1 MLEGHPPPSAP
12 DSGRSLESRLD
23 SWKEIAVYL
32 GRGVRTVQRWEREEG
47 LPVHRLA
54 HEKRGTV
61 YAHREEIDA
70 WWASRRLTL
79 STAEVGESTRSA
91 DVSEARTAVPLQRVT
106 WTSVATFWPAISSDG
121 RMLAYVSD
129 GGEDG
134 ATPQIWLQQI
144 GGAAMRLTS
153 DRRDYQDLSFSGGDT
168 RLVFTAKDDTGQ
180 HVVEMP
186 TLGGEPRVLKRSAR
200 TGFVSPDG
208 NWLAYIALDPPGQ
221 LRFASLHGAGDRPA
235 AAELVDVSSVTWSP
249 DGKHVVVR
257 AHPDP
262 TMEPD
267 YWVVALDSGA
277 VTNTGVVRRL
287 LQQGYWLIPA
297 APAWVLDSLVF
308 SAVAMGREGM
318 NLWRQRLDP
327 TTLLPAGDA
336 ERLTMGT
343 EMDWFPTGA
352 NGRVAYVTIHT
363 DQNLWSVSIDA
374 STGVAAGP
382 LRRLTRGPGIL
393 GHLSVTSDGRTLAYF
408 SVRARVADVLLI
420 RDLARNSE
428 TVFADDAVSADKGFP
443 ALSPSGGQLAYS
455 TRVAGPRAM
464 RPIYIARLPDGT
476 SRLLCEDCGGRPRQW
491 LDERMLL
498 IETFGSRRN
507 TLALLYTA
515 TGERHELVVSLERSV
530 TNPRVSP
537 NGRWITFDA
546 TRPGG
551 SPDVYIASLGSST
564 MIPESDWVA
573 VERSASHPFWSAD
586 GTLLYYL
593 PTTPS
598 AELRNTVWARRFD
611 RASGQ
616 PDGDAFTVFTST
628 EMVVPAMITGVTPVA
643 TADQIIFVLGDFRG
657 DIWTMN
663 LDPSSRR
670 R

>member
-1 MLEGHPPPSAP
+1 M
-12 DSGRSLESRLD
+12 
-23 SWKEIAVYL
+23 YL

-79 STAEVGESTRSA
+79 STAEAADSTQSA
-91 DVSEARTAVPLQRVT
+91 DASEARTAGPLQRVT
-106 WTSVATFWPAISSDG
+106 WTSAATFWPAISSDG
-121 RMLAYVSD
+121 RMVAYVSD
-129 GGEDG
+129 RGEDG
-134 ATPQIWLQQI
+134 TTPQIWLQQI
-144 GGAAMRLTS
+144 GGAAIRLTS
-153 DRRDYQDLSFSGGDT
+153 GRRDYQDLSFSGGDT

-180 HVVEMP
+180 HVFEVP
-186 TLGGEPRVLKRSAR
+186 TLGGEPRVLKRAAR

-208 NWLAYIALDPPGQ
+208 SWLAYVALEPSGQ
-221 LRFASLHGAGDRPA
+221 LRFASLRGAGDRPA
-235 AAELVDVSSVTWSP
+235 AAGLVDVSSVTWSP

-287 LQQGYWLIPA
+287 LHQGYWLVPRS
-297 APAWVLDSLVF
+297 PAWVLDSLVF
-308 SAVAMGREGM
+308 SAVAMGRESI

-327 TTLLPAGDA
+327 TTLLPTGDA
-336 ERLTMGT
+336 ECLTMGT

-352 NGRVAYVTIHT
+352 NGRVVYVTIHT

-374 STGVAAGP
+374 SSGVASGP
-382 LRRLTRGPGIL
+382 LRRLTRGPGVL
-393 GHLSVTSDGRTLAYF
+393 GHLSVTSDGHTLAYF
-408 SVRARVADVLLI
+408 SIRARVVDVLLI

-428 TVFADDAVSADKGFP
+428 TVFADNAVSADKGYP
-443 ALSPSGGQLAYS
+443 AISPSGGQLAYS
-455 TRVAGPRAM
+455 TRGAGPRAM

-491 LDERMLL
+491 LDERTLL
-498 IETFGSRRN
+498 IETFGSRMN
-507 TLALLYTA
+507 TLALVDTA
-515 TGERHELVVSLERSV
+515 TGERHELVASAERSV

-537 NGRWITFDA
+537 DGRWITFDA

-551 SPDVYIASLGSST
+551 SPDIYIAPRGSGAA
-564 MIPESDWVA
+564 IPESDWTL

-586 GTLLYYL
+586 GGLLYYL
-593 PTTPS
+593 PVTPS
-598 AELRNTVWARRFD
+598 AELRSTVRARRFD
-611 RASGQ
+611 SSAGRVEGA
-616 PDGDAFTVFTST
+616 AFTALTLS
-628 EMVVPAMITGVTPVA
+628 EMIVPTMMTGITPIA
-643 TADQIIFVLGDFRG
+643 TADQIILVLGDFRG
-657 DIWTMN
+657 DIWMMD
-663 LDPSSRR
+663 LDPSSRSR
-670 R
+670 